1 MALINPRTLS
11 TISKMTNKK
20 YCVIDLFCGCG
31 GISRGFQRTGRYSIE
46 LGVEIEPHPI
56 KAFAANMRNYAN
68 QPPVTYVGDIRKLV
82 GPEAVDDLWEW
93 VKRTFVQKP
102 GELDVLVGGPPC
114 QGFSRNGVRQY
125 VEDAELRFYDDPRN
139 HLYRAFLD
147 TIAELQPKV
156 VLIENVREFL
166 NFGGGKF
173 SDDLLEKL
181 DEMGYVADYRKI
193 CAADYGV
200 PQVRH
205 RVLFVA
211 VRRDFADIEVSELP
225 FPEPT
230 HRKGSAQF
238 DLIGDTTYRTVRDA
252 IADLPPP
259 VFEHKTTLTYPAS
272 GSVSTYADLVR
283 SQTGEVRNHVA
294 RKLSAMSTARINAV
308 GTGRMKHA
316 PENLQTRSFYGSAYR
331 RLAWDEPS
339 LTITTWVYHVGSGRF
354 AHPQEDRC
362 VTMREA
368 ARLQGFDD
376 DFIFPDLINPVSQM
390 IGNAVP
396 PLLAQAFAES
406 FEKFLDRHCQ
416 TKMIIQKACSKHA
429 TMQEEAVT
437 IL

>member
-1 MALINPRTLS
+1 MS
-11 TISKMTNKK
+11 TILKMTSKK

-46 LGVEIEPHPI
+46 LGVEIESHPI
-56 KAFAANMRNYAN
+56 KTFAANLRNHDG
-68 QPPVTYVGDIRKLV
+68 QPPVTYNGDIRNLV
-82 GPEAVDDLWEW
+82 GPDAFDDLWCW
-93 VKRTFVQKP
+93 VQRTAVQKP
-102 GELDVLVGGPPC
+102 GDLDVLVGGPPC

-125 VEDAELRFYDDPRN
+125 LEDVAIRFYDDPRN

-147 TIAELQPKV
+147 TIAELRPKV

-173 SDDLLEKL
+173 SEDLLAKL
-181 DEMGYVADYRKI
+181 AEMGYVADYRKI

-211 VRRDFADIEVSELP
+211 VLRDFADIKVSELP
-225 FPEPT
+225 FPTPT
-230 HRKGSAQF
+230 HKKGGKQG
-238 DLIGDTTYRTVRDA
+238 DLIGDTAYRTVRDA
-252 IADLPPP
+252 ISDLPLP
-259 VFEHKTTLTYPAS
+259 VFEHKKTQEYPAS
-272 GSVSTYADLVR
+272 CTNNAYAELMR
-283 SQTGEVRNHVA
+283 SQSGKVRNHVA
-294 RKLSAMSTARINAV
+294 RKLSALSVARINAV

-316 PENLQTRSFYGSAYR
+316 PEDLQTRSFYGSAYR

-354 AHPQEDRC
+354 AHPEEDRC
-362 VTMREA
+362 ITMREA
-368 ARLQGFDD
+368 ARLQSFDD

-396 PLLAQAFAES
+396 PLLAEAFAKS
-406 FEKFLDRHCQ
+406 FETFLDMYSQ
-416 TKMIIQKACSKHA
+416 KKSIIQRPSKSRVSVL
-429 TMQEEAVT
+429 QEAESLV
-437 IL
+437 